1 MITFPTTPPP
11 QIDDTY
17 TAAGKT
23 WKWTGV
29 VWQLQPR
36 TITTTDFSA
45 SVNTSLGKADSAL
58 QPASVSYAGPY
69 NNGIG
74 YGPNAVVLWNGAL
87 YKKIS
92 NFSNPGYPPS
102 GADWESFT
110 PANGSFDAYKIEVQN
125 SLDGKATSAQGAKA
139 DTALQADALTPYR
152 TSAAQDT
159 IDAGKAASTHG
170 HALSDITVSGATT
183 NQVPTWNGTAWVPAT
198 PVVTNFQ
205 PNPQYAADDVSDAL
219 FSQNGYGSIRL
230 EKGYYNDNTPFY
242 RGDGI
247 ELNKGGLGGTWLL
260 HQNYDD
266 AVGYDIASSTNVTTY
281 PWDATWPAGTS
292 VSKYQLPRVVSPLA
306 ATAAEGTSA
315 YAARADHV
323 HPFPTA
329 AQVGAAPAGNYATL
343 DGTGKIPS
351 TQLPSYVDDV
361 VEYATLSALQA
372 DTAARVSGKIY
383 VTRDSGKIYRW
394 SGGTLFIEIS
404 NSLEL
409 QNLMLPD
416 SMAQVSIG
424 WGGGKTLSVNGVG
437 VDGKNTYYLRE
448 NNDYWSVYWTGSM
461 WVASYDYDESDWQGE
476 SPNQKSSSNTQYPWQ
491 ATGWTEDRMSGGVSR
506 VGTYD
511 AALAP
516 KALAAQA
523 TSGVGTKAAREDH
536 VHPLPTPAAIG
547 AATTAQVD
555 AKQIKTVFSDT
566 APAHTA
572 GLEWVDTTTFCSYRS
587 YNGAWIE
594 IDRA

>member
-29 VWQLQPR
+29 AWQLNPR
-36 TITTTDFSA
+36 TLTAADITDFTTAVEGIADDADNLTTGTLADARLSSA
-45 SVNTSLGKADSAL
+45 VTASLGKADSAL
-58 QPASVSYAGPY
+58 QPASVDYAGPY

-74 YGPNAVVLWNGAL
+74 YGPNAVVLWEGSL

-110 PANGSFDAYKIEVQN
+110 PANGSFDAYKIAVQN
-125 SLDGKATSAQGAKA
+125 SLDGKA
-139 DTALQADALTPYR
+139 
-152 TSAAQDT
+152 
-159 IDAGKAASTHG
+159 ASSHG

-205 PNPQYAADDVSDAL
+205 PSPQYAADNAAHAQVSGFDGQPTAI
-219 FSQNGYGSIRL
+219 FSRVNAD
-230 EKGYYNDNTPFY
+230 YYQ
-242 RGDGI
+242 GDGI
-247 ELNKGGLGGTWLL
+247 EYTIIRNGQYHGGVVGSWLL
-260 HQNYDD
+260 EY
-266 AVGYDIASSTNVTTY
+266 VGENGKPVATSTTATTY
-281 PWDATWPAGTS
+281 PWQATWTNGVTVVKAA
-292 VSKYQLPRVVSPLA
+292 LPRIVGAPLA
-306 ATAAEGTSA
+306 ATATEGASV
-315 YAARADHV
+315 YAARADHA

-372 DTAARVSGKIY
+372 DATARVSGKIY
-383 VTRDSGKIYRW
+383 VTRDSGKIYRF
-394 SGGTLFIEIS
+394 SGGTVFIEIS

-416 SMAQVSIG
+416 SIAQISILHSG
-424 WGGGKTLSVNGVG
+424 ITKILSVDGVG
-437 VDGKNTYYLRE
+437 VNGKNTYYLRE
-448 NNDYWSVYWTGSM
+448 ETEYWRVYWTGSM
-461 WVASYDYDESDWQGE
+461 WIAVYDHDGSDWPGE

-491 ATGWTEDRMSGGVSR
+491 ATNWVDYGTSGGVSR

-523 TSGVGTKAAREDH
+523 TSGIGTKAAREDH
-536 VHPLPTPAAIG
+536 VHPLPTAAAIG

-555 AKQIKTVFSDT
+555 AKQPKTVYDDI
-566 APAHTA
+566 APAHAA
-572 GLEWVDTTTFCSYRS
+572 GLEWVDTTTLRSYRS
-587 YNGAWIE
+587 YNGAWVE